1 MSLEQ
6 DKEYICNNIIDELED
21 NKYFIMIYKPN
32 INKKEKEEIIKKL
45 KDDLFPFDDEKDYK
59 EDVIRI
65 FGKKFVKHNK
75 NKCKIIYNNKKFKL
89 KEYLHEID
97 NNYNHNI
104 NEIKL
109 KINGIN
115 NIVDFTVMFHGCIH
129 LLSVS
134 ESNNDIQKCISIDI
148 FNDNNSNS
156 SLYEEQESDNIN
168 ELNNI
173 DINYE
178 FTDSFYYGINISSFE
193 NISSISKE
201 GNNNNS
207 GNSDGKMDFIEA
219 SSTNNN
225 KSKNMR
231 GMFSGCYSLIS
242 LPDISKWNTYNVK
255 YILNESFNCLNKI

>member
-45 KDDLFPFDDEKDYK
+45 KENGFPFDDEKDYK

-65 FGKKFVKHNK
+65 FGKDFVKQNK

-109 KINGIN
+109 KLTGIN
-115 NIVDFTVMFHGCIH
+115 KIIDFSDMFHGC
-129 LLSVS
+129 
-134 ESNNDIQKCISIDI
+134 
-148 FNDNNSNS
+148 
-156 SLYEEQESDNIN
+156 
-168 ELNNI
+168 
-173 DINYE
+173 
-178 FTDSFYYGINISSFE
+178 
-193 NISSISKE
+193 
-201 GNNNNS
+201 
-207 GNSDGKMDFIEA
+207 
-219 SSTNNN
+219 
-225 KSKNMR
+225 
-231 GMFSGCYSLIS
+231 
-242 LPDISKWNTYNVK
+242 
-255 YILNESFNCLNKI
+255 